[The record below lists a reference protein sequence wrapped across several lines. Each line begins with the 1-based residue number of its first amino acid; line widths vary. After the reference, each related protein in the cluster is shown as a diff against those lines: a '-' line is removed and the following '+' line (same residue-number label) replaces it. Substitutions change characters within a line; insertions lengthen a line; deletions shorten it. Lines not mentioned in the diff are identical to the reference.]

1 MSEYRYV
8 EQPILQWLVG
18 ESKGTYHVGGLGWTY
33 RDEAAMTKFERP
45 LEDPLVERLLVEAIL
60 RINPA
65 VNTEPQ
71 AMPAVNGTPQGDGAA
86 GSPDRQP
93 YDP

>member
-33 RDEAAMTKFERP
+33 RDEAAMTQFERS

-65 VNTEPQ
+65 VKTETQ
-71 AMPAVNGTPQGDGAA
+71 AMTAVTALRQGDGAG